1 MVKYAF
7 YCITGLL
14 LNITFCNS
22 LKRFFFIILTMNF
35 STLEM

>member
-22 LKRFFFIILTMNF
+22 LKRFFFHNIDYEF
-35 STLEM
+35 